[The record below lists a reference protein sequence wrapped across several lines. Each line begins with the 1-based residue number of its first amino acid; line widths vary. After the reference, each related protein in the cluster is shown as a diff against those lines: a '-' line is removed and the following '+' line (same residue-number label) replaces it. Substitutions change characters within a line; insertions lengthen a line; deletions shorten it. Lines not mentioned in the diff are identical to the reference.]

1 MSWENKHVVVIG
13 DSRVEDLKN
22 TGTCWKPKNCIYHS
36 KPGMKIEEALKKV
49 DEVLDSNVL
58 SEDNPIDVMIIMCLH
73 CELTQLKNWK
83 DTGCTIMIPNKEI
96 NISNLIT
103 NIKTKLMDWKESH
116 PQCQIILTVPYV
128 PNFGRYNSC
137 RLYRKL
143 EPDQVKI
150 VYPYRYSNSFITQ
163 MKTLIDQFFQVWDTQ
178 LSPRP
183 LALARMEYI
192 NNAFRRNIKRS
203 TIQSF
208 QGSTRD
214 GVHFVGATV
223 AKCWK
228 LIKLHHDYLNKRPGK
243 AYRIKD
249 ESTPRNV
256 SLENRMQHLSVTPGR
271 DRREHQQNHQTRN
284 PRSFRKQPR
293 YRYNIHRRDTGRNF
307 DSGAGPSGI
316 QSREIRADEDLRNKI
331 ENRSQQNS
339 HLNTQR
345 ILSVETRSFYR
356 KIVRRF

>member
-1 MSWENKHVVVIG
+1 MSWENRHVVVIG

-22 TGTCWKPKNCIYHS
+22 TGTSWKPKNCIYHS

-163 MKTLIDQFFQVWDTQ
+163 MKKLIDQFFQVWDTQ

-192 NNAFRRNIKRS
+192 NNAFRRNI
-203 TIQSF
+203 
-208 QGSTRD
+208 
-214 GVHFVGATV
+214 
-223 AKCWK
+223 
-228 LIKLHHDYLNKRPGK
+228 
-243 AYRIKD
+243 
-249 ESTPRNV
+249 
-256 SLENRMQHLSVTPGR
+256 
-271 DRREHQQNHQTRN
+271 
-284 PRSFRKQPR
+284 
-293 YRYNIHRRDTGRNF
+293 
-307 DSGAGPSGI
+307 
-316 QSREIRADEDLRNKI
+316 
-331 ENRSQQNS
+331 
-339 HLNTQR
+339 
-345 ILSVETRSFYR
+345 
-356 KIVRRF
+356 